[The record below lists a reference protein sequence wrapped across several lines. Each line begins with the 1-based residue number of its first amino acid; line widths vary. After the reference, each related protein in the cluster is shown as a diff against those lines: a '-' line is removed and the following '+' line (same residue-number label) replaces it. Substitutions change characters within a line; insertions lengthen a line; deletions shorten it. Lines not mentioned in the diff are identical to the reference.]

1 MGDFARAGGEG
12 GKEGRG
18 SGGRRAIYCTAGA
31 LCKPPSKC
39 GGMDR

>member
-1 MGDFARAGGEG
+1 MKNE
-12 GKEGRG
+12 EGRMKREAEG
-18 SGGRRAIYCTAGA
+18 QKGIYCTAGA